1 MNSLTHSGTLSG
13 GYGHT
18 TLTATMATSD
28 DVAYSGGGDEQ
39 WSFDDSLDGL
49 EESLDLQNCEDQP
62 MQQQQP
68 VAGTGTSSTAMHDV
82 PVAGDDGADDGADD
96 GWNDDDLGLV
106 SFEDGTVALDAKES
120 PPATDAVDESA
131 GRLPSPSTTHHLQL
145 PPPRPPADESSPSQ
159 GPSPG
164 KAAAARVLGTGLH
177 LLGAGLSA
185 TVAALAE
192 PDDGTSSDGDDKD
205 GDGGW
210 DDDDGLSFGSDND
223 RNGGL
228 GQPVAAAA
236 SPAETFEASSNT
248 SAGDEQYQPP
258 PPPPFPTAASLLPT
272 ASRWGAAI
280 AGVVAPVG
288 NPQNDI
294 GGGAAPAPP
303 TAATT
308 IQVPPENQS
317 VDGPSNHSIKVG
329 PGPFLGRITKLIE
342 DAAAPDHA
350 EDRTFQQQPPPPLS
364 PPSPHPPSPPAAHVS
379 SSAMGV
385 DQGQGQRQGPYP
397 VQNSID
403 IGQSHDAIDSTPNTS
418 SGGDGWGDSYDE
430 FDFDESKD
438 EPGDNDVGHHVSVED
453 AEFDPSR
460 ASVHEPAYGQTTEV
474 LVERQ
479 EEDMQ
484 QTMET
489 VEGGGAASREVTDV
503 GMPLSE
509 GVVTP
514 IESESVGVPETSAAP
529 VKEDGSC
536 TAVCGT
542 ACLAAA
548 SGEVCKCIEQM
559 VTGSNNDDDRISQV
573 LKSETMRRI
582 LLEKKSE
589 ADESAVA
596 SLVEKNNDLTLALER
611 ETMRSQQLSLELEK
625 SKQQEVERVA
635 SQKTD
640 SAAMAEEK
648 RMWTERASSLEDEVR
663 FLREQL
669 DVAGASTSQVDALS
683 AENASLRYEL
693 ESKVSEC
700 EELYRK
706 SNEVDEYK
714 SQSLKRV
721 EELTNENHSLQKQI
735 DDLQTS
741 QNRDSELSTGQ
752 TKKLNET
759 IFSLEEVLGEKSA
772 RIEQD
777 LTTIRELESRRD
789 ALEDLA
795 QSQRQELETLRAD
808 YDRLGAKLQERD
820 NAYKQIETELR
831 DSKESTER
839 IQIECDG
846 LADRLESAT
855 KDHLEKLNENLSQLK
870 ELKDINSLL
879 MQEKNDLEM
888 DVVNMATTQEA
899 LDIKSAELDV
909 AKSANAKLED
919 EATENKARLAS
930 LESETS
936 SLEEQLRSLQD
947 ELSLSLRSHNDAVDS
962 SRAEVDT
969 MIGENERL
977 SKRCQELEQTADR
990 MLAEASMNEAEVSAL
1005 ETELKEVTAQRDEL
1019 QKQYDALQPQR
1030 SVSEDHAASNEA
1042 LASRIEISSLSDRN
1056 QELMS
1061 RISNLEEQLRQQTDA
1076 SERAKMEVTQCT
1088 QQKDALVDE
1097 KEVLIGKIESM
1108 EASLDQMKLVV
1119 ESQEHE
1125 NANSKKVFA
1134 DVNAE
1139 KDEAVAQFTLDIES
1153 LRNDLAEATR
1163 AKDDVVARSIDMER
1177 ERDNAMSKA
1186 EMIQSIV
1193 KERDD
1198 QIAKLRDDIESTRGQ
1213 YKNKIH
1219 DLERQLDGYQSTIKV
1234 LEEELKDKAA
1244 IIIALEEEKNQGA
1257 ISSTE
1262 DGTDRAAMV
1271 AEVAEMRASVA
1282 SLEADLASSNE
1293 DREQLGAENEELF
1306 VQLGL
1311 LRQMKEEERA
1321 SLEAQLAERDT
1332 SPPNDDEMQS
1342 MRLQVDEL
1350 TALCSER
1357 AHETEQKEL
1366 RICEMKTEMERL
1378 RRNISKDEENAAMA
1392 LVADL
1397 EAKISDI
1404 ELQLVD
1410 KDGKIESLLLKL
1422 SSDSH
1427 EERRTNDEETRK
1439 LQNLLDAK
1447 EDELAACKSELSTM
1461 RRDIEGYRRELSE
1474 NEDVINR
1481 IAATTCSVSESLAGM
1496 SSQDVAESAEFMRSK
1511 IISLAVA
1518 VQSAE
1523 NGRAE
1528 ALDRVV
1534 NERERNAESLSKL
1547 GENLKRFYSTMACTD

>member
-1 MNSLTHSGTLSG
+1 M
-13 GYGHT
+13 GYPKAKRWRI
-18 TLTATMATSD
+18 TADREFWGIKTNKMSAGD
-28 DVAYSGGGDEQ
+28 DAANFGGGGGEQ

-62 MQQQQP
+62 MQQQQQP
-68 VAGTGTSSTAMHDV
+68 VAATGSTAMHDV
-82 PVAGDDGADDGADD
+82 PAGDD

-106 SFEDGTVALDAKES
+106 SFEDGTVALDAKEP
-120 PPATDAVDESA
+120 PPATDTVDESA
-131 GRLPSPSTTHHLQL
+131 GRLPSPRTTHHLQL

-159 GPSPG
+159 G

-192 PDDGTSSDGDDKD
+192 PDDGTCSDGDDKD
-205 GDGGW
+205 DDCGW
-210 DDDDGLSFGSDND
+210 DDDDGLSFGSDNE

-228 GQPVAAAA
+228 GQPVAATA
-236 SPAETFEASSNT
+236 SPAETVEASSST
-248 SAGDEQYQPP
+248 SARDEQYQPP

-272 ASRWGAAI
+272 ASRWGAVI

-288 NPQNDI
+288 NPQNNI
-294 GGGAAPAPP
+294 GGGDAPAPP

-308 IQVPPENQS
+308 IQVPPGNQS

-350 EDRTFQQQPPPPLS
+350 EDRTFQQQQQPPPLS
-364 PPSPHPPSPPAAHVS
+364 PQSPHPSPPPAAHVS

-385 DQGQGQRQGPYP
+385 DQGQGQPYP

-403 IGQSHDAIDSTPNTS
+403 IGQNHDAIDSTPNTS

-438 EPGDNDVGHHVSVED
+438 EPGDNDVGHRVSVED

-460 ASVHEPAYGQTTEV
+460 ASVHEAAYGQTAEV

-484 QTMET
+484 QTLET
-489 VEGGGAASREVTDV
+489 IEGGGTASREVTDV
-503 GMPLSE
+503 GMSLSE

-514 IESESVGVPETSAAP
+514 IESEFVGVPETSAAP

-559 VTGSNNDDDRISQV
+559 VTGSNNDDDRISQL

-596 SLVEKNNDLTLALER
+596 SLVEKNNDLTRALES

-635 SQKTD
+635 SQKTN

-714 SQSLKRV
+714 SQSFKHV

-735 DDLQTS
+735 DDLQAS

-759 IFSLEEVLGEKSA
+759 IFSLQEILGEKSV

-777 LTTIRELESRRD
+777 LTTIKELESRRD
-789 ALEDLA
+789 ALEDLT

-808 YDRLGAKLQERD
+808 YDRLGAQLQERD
-820 NAYKQIETELR
+820 NAHKQIETELR
-831 DSKESTER
+831 DSKESTGR
-839 IQIECDG
+839 IQTECDE

-855 KDHLEKLNENLSQLK
+855 KHHLEKLNENLSGLK

-879 MQEKNDLEM
+879 IQEKSDLEM

-899 LDIKSAELDV
+899 LDFKSAELDL
-909 AKSANAKLED
+909 AKSANAKLET

-930 LESETS
+930 LESERS

-947 ELSLSLRSHNDAVDS
+947 ELSLSLRSRNDAADS
-962 SRAEVDT
+962 TQAEVDT
-969 MIGENERL
+969 MIGENKRL
-977 SKRCQELEQTADR
+977 SERCQELEQTVDR
-990 MLAEASMNEAEVSAL
+990 ILAEASMNEAEVSAL
-1005 ETELKEVTAQRDEL
+1005 ESEMKEVMAQRDEL

-1030 SVSEDHAASNEA
+1030 SVPEDHAASNEA

-1061 RISNLEEQLRQQTDA
+1061 RASNLEEQLRQQTDA
-1076 SERAKMEVTQCT
+1076 LERAKMEVTQCT
-1088 QQKDALVDE
+1088 QEKEALVDE
-1097 KEVLIGKIESM
+1097 KEVLVGKIESM

-1153 LRNDLAEATR
+1153 LRNDLSEVTR
-1163 AKDDVVARSIDMER
+1163 EKDDVVARSSAIER
-1177 ERDNAMSKA
+1177 ERDNAISKA

-1219 DLERQLDGYQSTIKV
+1219 DLERQLDGYQSTAKV
-1234 LEEELKDKAA
+1234 LEEELKDRAA
-1244 IIIALEEEKNQGA
+1244 IIIALEEEKNQGT

-1262 DGTDRAAMV
+1262 DGTNKAAIE

-1282 SLEADLASSNE
+1282 LLEADLASSNE

-1321 SLEAQLAERDT
+1321 SLEAQLAERDA

-1342 MRLQVDEL
+1342 TRLQVDEL

-1357 AHETEQKEL
+1357 AHETEHKEL
-1366 RICEMKTEMERL
+1366 RICEMTIEMESL
-1378 RRNISKDEENAAMA
+1378 RRNIELSRDEENTAMA

-1397 EAKISDI
+1397 EAKISDL
-1404 ELQLVD
+1404 ELRSVE
-1410 KDGKIESLLLKL
+1410 KDEKIESLLLKL
-1422 SSDSH
+1422 SSNPH
-1427 EERRTNDEETRK
+1427 EERRTNDDEEMRK
-1439 LQNLLDAK
+1439 LHNLLDAK

-1474 NEDVINR
+1474 NNEDVINR
-1481 IAATTCSVSESLAGM
+1481 IAATTCSVSESLAGVA
-1496 SSQDVAESAEFMRSK
+1496 SQDVAESAEFMRSK

>member
-1 MNSLTHSGTLSG
+1 
-13 GYGHT
+13 
-18 TLTATMATSD
+18 MA
-28 DVAYSGGGDEQ
+28 
-39 WSFDDSLDGL
+39 
-49 EESLDLQNCEDQP
+49 
-62 MQQQQP
+62 
-68 VAGTGTSSTAMHDV
+68 
-82 PVAGDDGADDGADD
+82 
-96 GWNDDDLGLV
+96 
-106 SFEDGTVALDAKES
+106 
-120 PPATDAVDESA
+120 
-131 GRLPSPSTTHHLQL
+131 
-145 PPPRPPADESSPSQ
+145 
-159 GPSPG
+159 
-164 KAAAARVLGTGLH
+164 
-177 LLGAGLSA
+177 
-185 TVAALAE
+185 
-192 PDDGTSSDGDDKD
+192 
-205 GDGGW
+205 
-210 DDDDGLSFGSDND
+210 
-223 RNGGL
+223 
-228 GQPVAAAA
+228 
-236 SPAETFEASSNT
+236 
-248 SAGDEQYQPP
+248 
-258 PPPPFPTAASLLPT
+258 
-272 ASRWGAAI
+272 
-280 AGVVAPVG
+280 
-288 NPQNDI
+288 
-294 GGGAAPAPP
+294 
-303 TAATT
+303 
-308 IQVPPENQS
+308 
-317 VDGPSNHSIKVG
+317 
-329 PGPFLGRITKLIE
+329 
-342 DAAAPDHA
+342 
-350 EDRTFQQQPPPPLS
+350 
-364 PPSPHPPSPPAAHVS
+364 
-379 SSAMGV
+379 
-385 DQGQGQRQGPYP
+385 
-397 VQNSID
+397 
-403 IGQSHDAIDSTPNTS
+403 
-418 SGGDGWGDSYDE
+418 
-430 FDFDESKD
+430 
-438 EPGDNDVGHHVSVED
+438 
-453 AEFDPSR
+453 
-460 ASVHEPAYGQTTEV
+460 
-474 LVERQ
+474 
-479 EEDMQ
+479 
-484 QTMET
+484 
-489 VEGGGAASREVTDV
+489 
-503 GMPLSE
+503 
-509 GVVTP
+509 
-514 IESESVGVPETSAAP
+514 
-529 VKEDGSC
+529 
-536 TAVCGT
+536 
-542 ACLAAA
+542 
-548 SGEVCKCIEQM
+548 
-559 VTGSNNDDDRISQV
+559 
-573 LKSETMRRI
+573 
-582 LLEKKSE
+582 
-589 ADESAVA
+589 
-596 SLVEKNNDLTLALER
+596 
-611 ETMRSQQLSLELEK
+611 
-625 SKQQEVERVA
+625 
-635 SQKTD
+635 
-640 SAAMAEEK
+640 
-648 RMWTERASSLEDEVR
+648 
-663 FLREQL
+663 
-669 DVAGASTSQVDALS
+669 
-683 AENASLRYEL
+683 
-693 ESKVSEC
+693 
-700 EELYRK
+700 
-706 SNEVDEYK
+706 
-714 SQSLKRV
+714 
-721 EELTNENHSLQKQI
+721 
-735 DDLQTS
+735 
-741 QNRDSELSTGQ
+741 
-752 TKKLNET
+752 
-759 IFSLEEVLGEKSA
+759 
-772 RIEQD
+772 
-777 LTTIRELESRRD
+777 TIRELESRRD

-839 IQIECDG
+839 IQIECDE
-846 LADRLESAT
+846 LADILESPT

-899 LDIKSAELDV
+899 LDFKSAELDV

-1153 LRNDLAEATR
+1153 LRNDLSEVTR

-1177 ERDNAMSKA
+1177 ERDNALSKA

-1198 QIAKLRDDIESTRGQ
+1198 QIATLRDDIESTRGQ
-1213 YKNKIH
+1213 CKNKIH
-1219 DLERQLDGYQSTIKV
+1219 DLERQLDGYQSTTKV

-1321 SLEAQLAERDT
+1321 SLEAQLAERDA

-1366 RICEMKTEMERL
+1366 RICEMKTEMER
-1378 RRNISKDEENAAMA
+1378 RKDEENAAMA

-1404 ELQLVD
+1404 ELQLVE